1 MKVGILA
8 IGDELTSGTTQDTNS
23 SFISREL
30 NAQGWSLST
39 AMIVGDDE
47 GAIAKGLDWLM
58 AISDAVIV
66 TGGLGP
72 TVDDITTASIAK
84 AFGLDLYTDEAVLN
98 QMKERFEK
106 FRIKWTSNNTKQAMF
121 PEGAE
126 VIPNPV
132 GTACGFSMKKDGT
145 VVAVIPGVPSEAKRM
160 LSEGVI
166 PIFQRECKETRRYV
180 TRRTIKLFGLTESKI
195 DQTVSGIELDIPGVS
210 IGFYPHFPEIH
221 IAIISRNL
229 TESAAEEN
237 LKIAEKQIEEKLR
250 KYIFGY
256 DNNTLE
262 GIVASFL
269 KKKSLTLSVA
279 ESCTGGLIT
288 DRLTDIS
295 GSSIFLDRGVVVYS
309 NASKTELLGVSE
321 QIINKFGAVSEETAV
336 LMAEGVKKLGKTDL
350 GLAVTGIAGP
360 TGGTDE
366 KPVGTVFIALTDGEN
381 TVCRKFSF
389 RWERKRI
396 KKISSQWALE
406 MLRRFLSEDNFF
418 QTG

>member
-8 IGDELTSGTTQDTNS
+8 IGDELTSGATQDTNS

-30 NAQGWSLST
+30 NAQGWSVST
-39 AMIVGDDE
+39 IMIAGDDE
-47 GAIAKGLDWLM
+47 SAIGRGLDFLM

-84 AFGLDLYTDEAVLN
+84 AFGLDLYTDEALLN

-106 FRIKWTSNNTKQAMF
+106 FRIKWTPNNTKQAMF

-132 GTACGFSMKKDGT
+132 GTACGFFMKKDGT
-145 VVAVIPGVPSEAKRM
+145 VVAVIPGVPSEVKRM
-160 LSEGVI
+160 LPEGVI
-166 PIFQRECKETRRYV
+166 PIFQRECKETRQYV
-180 TRRTIKLFGLTESKI
+180 TRRIIKLFGLTEAKI

-210 IGFYPHFPEIH
+210 IGFYPYFPEIH
-221 IAIISRNL
+221 IAITSRNL
-229 TESAAEEN
+229 TESVAKQN
-237 LKIAEKQIEEKLR
+237 LKIAEKQIKEKLR

-256 DNNTLE
+256 DNDTLE

-269 KKKSLTLSVA
+269 KKKGLTLSVA

-295 GSSIFLDRGVVVYS
+295 GSSTFLDRGVVVYS
-309 NASKTELLGVSE
+309 NTSKTELLGVPDE
-321 QIINKFGAVSEETAV
+321 IINKYGAVSEETAI

-350 GLAVTGIAGP
+350 GLAITGIAGP
-360 TGGTDE
+360 TGGTDQ
-366 KPVGTVFIALTDGEN
+366 KPVGTVFIALIDGGN
-381 TVCRKFSF
+381 TICRNFSF
-389 RWERKRI
+389 RWERRRI

-406 MLRRFLSEDNFF
+406 MLRRFLIEDN
-418 QTG
+418 

>member
-8 IGDELTSGTTQDTNS
+8 IGDELTSGITQDTNS

-30 NAQGWSLST
+30 NAQGWSVST
-39 AMIVGDDE
+39 IMIVGDDE
-47 GAIAKGLDWLM
+47 EVIAKGLDRLM
-58 AISDAVIV
+58 EVSDAVIV

-72 TVDDITTASIAK
+72 TTDDITTASIAK
-84 AFGLDLYTDEAVLN
+84 AFGLDLFTDDAVLH

-106 FRIKWTSNNTKQAMF
+106 YRIKWTPNNIKQAMF

-126 VIPNPV
+126 IIPNPV
-132 GTACGFSMKKDGT
+132 GTACGFSLKKDDRIVT
-145 VVAVIPGVPSEAKRM
+145 VIPGVPSEAKRM
-160 LSEGVI
+160 LAEKIIPLFRSE
-166 PIFQRECKETRRYV
+166 FKEARQYL
-180 TRRTIKLFGLTESKI
+180 TRRTVKLFGLTEAKI
-195 DQTVSGIELDIPGVS
+195 DQAVSEIGFDIPGIS

-221 IAIISRNL
+221 IAITSRSL

-237 LKIAEKQIEEKLR
+237 LNLTEKLIEGKLG
-250 KYIFGY
+250 KYSFGY
-256 DNNTLE
+256 DNDTLE
-262 GIVASFL
+262 GVVASLL
-269 KKKSLTLSVA
+269 KKGELTLSVA

-295 GSSIFLDRGVVVYS
+295 GSSAFLDRGVVVYS
-309 NASKTELLGVSE
+309 NASKTELLGVPDE
-321 QIINKFGAVSEETAV
+321 IINKFGAVSEETVV

-381 TVCRKFSF
+381 TVCRNFTF
-389 RWERKRI
+389 RWERRRI
-396 KKISSQWALE
+396 KQISSQWALE
-406 MLRRFLSEDNFF
+406 MLRRFLIGNNSND
-418 QTG
+418 